1 VTDTSHAV
9 LPSLAGYSWR
19 ALGPDIAA
27 DAASLA
33 ALTAAADLTDNNEIL
48 AVPVQQPGDL
58 VNIDLT
64 KIPTMTAI
72 TANGEIAGVAWITL
86 EEGDTEIVAS

>member
-1 VTDTSHAV
+1 MTDTSHAV